1 MTERQLSKR
10 LNNITNEVLSIQC
23 DTSMWLSKIKD
34 PQNVDI
40 DMSATLLLSRCDE
53 VYKKINKC
61 QENTNNEVILTI
73 LLHNQVM
80 VSQTVEKIKKV
91 KDLLNIERNGIKV
104 SNKTVD
110 MAELE
115 EFKKKIAAGAKLD
128 GEK

>member
-1 MTERQLSKR
+1 MTERQVSKR

-53 VYKKINKC
+53 VSKKINKC

-115 EFKKKIAAGAKLD
+115 EFKKKIAAGAKLN

>member
-1 MTERQLSKR
+1 MTERQVSKR

-40 DMSATLLLSRCDE
+40 DMSAILLLSRCDE
-53 VYKKINKC
+53 VSKKINKC

-80 VSQTVEKIKKV
+80 VSQTAEKIKKV

-110 MAELE
+110 IVELE

>member
-1 MTERQLSKR
+1 MTERQVSKR

-40 DMSATLLLSRCDE
+40 DMSAILLLSRCDE

-91 KDLLNIERNGIKV
+91 KNLLNIERNGIRV

-115 EFKKKIAAGAKLD
+115 EFKKKIAAGAKLN

>member
-1 MTERQLSKR
+1 MTERQVSKR

-23 DTSMWLSKIKD
+23 DTSTWLSKIKD

-40 DMSATLLLSRCDE
+40 DMSAILLLSRCDE
-53 VYKKINKC
+53 VSKKINKC

-73 LLHNQVM
+73 LLHNQVI

-91 KDLLNIERNGIKV
+91 KDLLNIERNGIRV

>member
-1 MTERQLSKR
+1 MTERQVSKR

-40 DMSATLLLSRCDE
+40 DMSAILLLSRCDE
-53 VYKKINKC
+53 VSKKINKC

-91 KDLLNIERNGIKV
+91 KDLLNIERNGIRV

>member
-1 MTERQLSKR
+1 MTERQISKR

-23 DTSMWLSKIKD
+23 DTSTWLSKIKD

-40 DMSATLLLSRCDE
+40 DMSAILLLSRCDE
-53 VYKKINKC
+53 VSKKINKC

-73 LLHNQVM
+73 LLHNQVI

-91 KDLLNIERNGIKV
+91 KDLLNIERNGIRV

>member
-1 MTERQLSKR
+1 MTERQVSKR

-40 DMSATLLLSRCDE
+40 DMSAILLLSRCDE
-53 VYKKINKC
+53 VSKKINKC

-73 LLHNQVM
+73 LLHNQVI
-80 VSQTVEKIKKV
+80 VLQTAEKIKKV
-91 KDLLNIERNGIKV
+91 KDLLNIERNGIRV

-110 MAELE
+110 IIELE

>member
-1 MTERQLSKR
+1 MTERQVSKR

-91 KDLLNIERNGIKV
+91 KDLLNIERNGIRV

-115 EFKKKIAAGAKLD
+115 EFKKKIAAGAKLN

>member
-1 MTERQLSKR
+1 MTERQVSKR

-53 VYKKINKC
+53 VSKKINKC
-61 QENTNNEVILTI
+61 QENINNEVILTI
-73 LLHNQVM
+73 LLHNQII

-91 KDLLNIERNGIKV
+91 KDLLNIERNGIRV
-104 SNKTVD
+104 SNKIVD

-115 EFKKKIAAGAKLD
+115 EFKKKIAAGAKLN

>member
-1 MTERQLSKR
+1 MTERQISKR

-23 DTSMWLSKIKD
+23 DTSTWLSKIKD

-40 DMSATLLLSRCDE
+40 DMSAILLLSRCDE
-53 VYKKINKC
+53 VSKKINKC

-91 KDLLNIERNGIKV
+91 KDLLNIERNGIRV

>member
-1 MTERQLSKR
+1 MTERQISKR

-23 DTSMWLSKIKD
+23 DTSAWLSKIKD

-40 DMSATLLLSRCDE
+40 DMSAILLLSRCDE
-53 VYKKINKC
+53 VSKKINKC

-73 LLHNQVM
+73 LLHNQVI

-91 KDLLNIERNGIKV
+91 KDLLNIERNGIRV

>member
-40 DMSATLLLSRCDE
+40 DMSAILLLSRCDE
-53 VYKKINKC
+53 VSKKINKC

-80 VSQTVEKIKKV
+80 VSQAVEKIKKV
-91 KDLLNIERNGIKV
+91 KNLLNIERNGIKV

-115 EFKKKIAAGAKLD
+115 EFKKRIAAEAKLD

>member
-1 MTERQLSKR
+1 MTERQVSKR

-40 DMSATLLLSRCDE
+40 DMSAILLLSRCDE
-53 VYKKINKC
+53 VSKKINKC

-91 KDLLNIERNGIKV
+91 KNLLNIERNGIRV

-110 MAELE
+110 IAELE
-115 EFKKKIAAGAKLD
+115 EFKKKIAAGAKLN

>member
-10 LNNITNEVLSIQC
+10 LNNITNEVLLIQH
-23 DTSMWLSKIKD
+23 DTSLWLSKIKD
-34 PQNVDI
+34 PQDVDI
-40 DMSATLLLSRCDE
+40 NMSATLLLSRCEE
-53 VYKKINKC
+53 VSKKINKC
-61 QENTNNEVILTI
+61 QENTDNEVILII

-91 KDLLNIERNGIKV
+91 KDLIEVEKKGIKV
-104 SNKTVD
+104 SNKTVE

-115 EFKKKIAAGAKLD
+115 EFKRKIAAELKNS

>member
-1 MTERQLSKR
+1 MTERQISKR

-40 DMSATLLLSRCDE
+40 DMSAILLLSRCDE
-53 VYKKINKC
+53 VSKKINKC

-91 KDLLNIERNGIKV
+91 KDLLNIERNGIRV

>member
-1 MTERQLSKR
+1 MTERQVSKR

-40 DMSATLLLSRCDE
+40 DMSAILLLSRCDE
-53 VYKKINKC
+53 VSKKINKC

-91 KDLLNIERNGIKV
+91 KDLLNIERNGIRV

-110 MAELE
+110 IAELE